1 MASKSKNNIN
11 KSLIISLIL
20 FAISIWISTYIFLPY
35 FAVGGFNHH
44 VYDITNAINIF
55 INVAIP
61 AVMYIIAVVL
71 ANYYFRKS
79 LGLLSNIIFF
89 IVLLCVM
96 TLFFAFLVFFGIMVM
111 HSYYFIIN
119 WTIGYAFCVISIMN
133 IIVCS
138 ILAIRTLVKLKS
150 NSKNILN

>member
-1 MASKSKNNIN
+1 MEIKSKNSIN

-35 FAVGGFNHH
+35 FAVGGFNSH
-44 VYDITNAINIF
+44 VYDITNTINVFINI
-55 INVAIP
+55 VIP
-61 AVMYIIAVVL
+61 TVMYIITVVL

-79 LGLLSNIIFF
+79 LGLLSNITLF

-96 TLFFAFLVFFGIMVM
+96 TLFFGFLVFFGIMVM

-119 WTIGYAFCVISIMN
+119 WTIGYAFCVISIIN

-138 ILAIRTLVKLKS
+138 ILAIRTLVK
-150 NSKNILN
+150 SKKVIIKI